1 MTWFAFSLLS
11 ILVLALAEL
20 AQQYLLHT
28 KKYFDER
35 TSVVLT
41 FLIQSILT
49 IPIIFFSGLKARVY
63 TVFLLDT
70 FPFILLVTL
79 ISSFAMI
86 FYLRSFKVNNI
97 SISSIFV
104 SLSTVVSTSMGVVFF
119 NEGIYLYKVLGI
131 VLVLLAI
138 ISLNVKNLSLEKNH
152 FYGLVAGAL
161 FGIAYTLDKKIVQ
174 SVDPIIYIFWV
185 FTLVAFFG
193 FLFNPKAVIDM
204 VKNARFEYYR
214 PILISG
220 IGYFLY
226 NFFTF
231 SAYKVGGEVGRVDA
245 INNSQVFLIILVEYF
260 IIRHKD
266 NISRKLISAGIA
278 FTGVMILGFI

>member
-1 MTWFAFSLLS
+1 
-11 ILVLALAEL
+11 
-20 AQQYLLHT
+20 
-28 KKYFDER
+28 
-35 TSVVLT
+35 
-41 FLIQSILT
+41 
-49 IPIIFFSGLKARVY
+49 
-63 TVFLLDT
+63 
-70 FPFILLVTL
+70 
-79 ISSFAMI
+79 
-86 FYLRSFKVNNI
+86 
-97 SISSIFV
+97 
-104 SLSTVVSTSMGVVFF
+104 
-119 NEGIYLYKVLGI
+119 VLGI

-278 FTGVMILGFI
+278 FTGVMILGFL

>member
-152 FYGLVAGAL
+152 FYGG
-161 FGIAYTLDKKIVQ
+161 
-174 SVDPIIYIFWV
+174 
-185 FTLVAFFG
+185 
-193 FLFNPKAVIDM
+193 
-204 VKNARFEYYR
+204 
-214 PILISG
+214 
-220 IGYFLY
+220 
-226 NFFTF
+226 
-231 SAYKVGGEVGRVDA
+231 
-245 INNSQVFLIILVEYF
+245 
-260 IIRHKD
+260 
-266 NISRKLISAGIA
+266 
-278 FTGVMILGFI
+278 